1 MKTKIYDY
9 QKEQIKYAT
18 KQLLYWMGN
27 TAKELKEGNG
37 AMAHHDLTNALQYAF
52 DLAVAQ
58 QTTKAMNG
66 FQDLDIDYNK
76 IYADSVKYANQQIE
90 SENK

>member
-1 MKTKIYDY
+1 MTTKINDY
-9 QKEQIKYAT
+9 QKEQIEYAT

-27 TAKELKEGNG
+27 TAKELKAGNG
-37 AMAHHDLTNALQYAF
+37 FMAHHDLTNALRYAF

-58 QTTKAMNG
+58 QTTKVMNG